1 MYVTLQFVSYY
12 FVFLRQNS
20 WVMIEKRI
28 LEEVV
33 TEQQQELLD
42 MASVRLCSR
51 KEEQLIDLESNMAQC
66 VIGVRRSGKSTL
78 CYSMLRSQKVKFAYV
93 NFDDE
98 RLESLKTED
107 LNPLLEVL
115 YKIYGDFKYLFID
128 EIQNIK
134 GWYLFVNRLLR
145 AKMHIIITGSNANL
159 LSGELATHLT
169 GRHDEIELYPFSFR
183 DFCNAKNVDVNTLTT
198 KNEAFRRDAFD
209 QYLKQGGFPELLYK
223 KNKTGYVNTL
233 VENILKRDIEQRH
246 KIKYSRA
253 FERLAQHLLNVA
265 PTTIVSNDLAKL
277 FEIKSSHTV
286 DNYINYLAEAYL
298 LIQLQ
303 RYSTKS
309 KNKQYDTKV
318 YPVDVA
324 LMDGRE
330 DAFVGDNLGWRLEAL
345 VYIELLRRNRLLE
358 RDIYY
363 YKNSN
368 GYEADFVV
376 CKGNKVLE
384 IYQVCYDISSDKARK
399 RELRGLLTAAK
410 ETKCDNLFLITDFHR
425 DTIQQE
431 GKTVKIMPAYEW
443 LLTD

>member
-1 MYVTLQFVSYY
+1 ML
-12 FVFLRQNS
+12 
-20 WVMIEKRI
+20 EKRI
-28 LEEVV
+28 IEEVL
-33 TEQQQELLD
+33 TEQHQELLTLS
-42 MASVRLCSR
+42 SVKLCSR
-51 KEEQLIDLESNMAQC
+51 KEEALIDLESSMAQC

-78 CYSMLRSQKVKFAYV
+78 CYNMLHLQKVKFAYV

-98 RLESLKTED
+98 RLESIKSED
-107 LNPLLEVL
+107 LNNVLEVL
-115 YKIYGDFKYLFID
+115 YKIYGDFKCLFID
-128 EIQNIK
+128 EIQNVK

-145 AKMHIIITGSNANL
+145 IKMRVVITGSNANL

-169 GRHDEIELYPFSFR
+169 GRHDEIELFPFSFR
-183 DFCNAKNVDVNTLTT
+183 DFCIAKDVDTETLTT
-198 KNEAFRRDAFD
+198 KNEAFRREVFD
-209 QYLKQGGFPELLYK
+209 LYLKQGGFPELLHR

-233 VENILKRDIEQRH
+233 VENILKRDIGQRH

-253 FERLAQHLLNVA
+253 FEQLAQHLLNVA

-286 DNYINYLAEAYL
+286 DNYINYLTEAYL

-309 KNKQYDTKV
+309 KNRQYDTKV

-330 DAFVGDNLGWRLEAL
+330 DAFVGDNLGWRMEAL

-363 YKNSN
+363 FKNNN
-368 GYEADFVV
+368 GYEADFVI

-384 IYQVCYDISSDKARK
+384 LYQVCYDLSSEKTKK

-410 ETKCDNLFLITDFHR
+410 ETKCENLFLITDFHR

-431 GKTVKIMPAYEW
+431 GKTVKIVPAYEW
-443 LLTD
+443 MLGERED

>member
-1 MYVTLQFVSYY
+1 
-12 FVFLRQNS
+12 
-20 WVMIEKRI
+20 MIEKRI

-33 TEQQQELLD
+33 TEQRQELLD
-42 MASVRLCSR
+42 MASAKLCPR
-51 KEEQLIDLESNMAQC
+51 KEEHLIDLESTMAQC
-66 VIGVRRSGKSTL
+66 IIGVRRSGKSTL

-128 EIQNIK
+128 EIQNVE

-145 AKMHIIITGSNANL
+145 TKMHILITGSNANL

-169 GRHDEIELYPFSFR
+169 GRHDEIELFPFSFR
-183 DFCNAKNVDVNTLTT
+183 DFCIAKGVDVDTLTT
-198 KNEAFRRDAFD
+198 KNEAFRRKAFD
-209 QYLKQGGFPELLYK
+209 QYLKQGGFPELLHK
-223 KNKTGYVNTL
+223 KHKMGYVNTL

-246 KIKYSRA
+246 KIKYGRA
-253 FERLAQHLLNVA
+253 FEQLAQHLLNVA
-265 PTTIVSNDLAKL
+265 PTTVVSNDLAKL

-286 DNYINYLAEAYL
+286 DNYINYLTEAYL
-298 LIQLQ
+298 LLEL
-303 RYSTKS
+303 RRFSTKS
-309 KNKQYDTKV
+309 KNRLYDKKV

-330 DAFVGDNLGWRLEAL
+330 DAFVGENLGWRLESL
-345 VYIELLRRNRLLE
+345 VYIELLRRNRPLE
-358 RDIYY
+358 QDIYY

-384 IYQVCYDISSDKARK
+384 IYQVSYDISLEKTFN
-399 RELRGLLTAAK
+399 REVRGLLTTSK
-410 ETKCDNLFLITDFHR
+410 ETRCENLFLITDFQR
-425 DTIQQE
+425 DTLQKE
-431 GKTVKIMPAYEW
+431 GKTIKIVPAYEW
-443 LLTD
+443 MLGEWDD

>member
-1 MYVTLQFVSYY
+1 
-12 FVFLRQNS
+12 
-20 WVMIEKRI
+20 MIEKRI
-28 LEEVV
+28 LEEVA
-33 TEQQQELLD
+33 TEQHQELLD
-42 MASVRLCSR
+42 MSSARLCSR
-51 KEEQLIDLESNMAQC
+51 REESLIDLESSMAQC

-78 CYSMLRSQKVKFAYV
+78 CYNMLRSQKVKFAYV

-145 AKMHIIITGSNANL
+145 TKMHIIITGSNANL

-169 GRHDEIELYPFSFR
+169 GRHDEIELFPFSFR
-183 DFCNAKNVDVNTLTT
+183 DFCEAKNIDVTTMTT

-209 QYLKQGGFPELLYK
+209 QYLKQGGFPELLHRKTK
-223 KNKTGYVNTL
+223 KGYVNTL

-246 KIKYSRA
+246 QIRYSRA
-253 FERLAQHLLNVA
+253 FEQLSQHLLNIA
-265 PTTIVSNDLAKL
+265 PATVVSKDLANL
-277 FEIKSSHTV
+277 FKIKSSHTV
-286 DNYINYLAEAYL
+286 DNYINYLTEAYL
-298 LIQLQ
+298 LLELR
-303 RYSTKS
+303 RYSTRS
-309 KNKQYDTKV
+309 KNRLYDKKV

-330 DAFVGDNLGWRLEAL
+330 DAFVGENLGFRLESL
-345 VYIELLRRNRLLE
+345 VYIELLRRNRPLE
-358 RDIYY
+358 QDIYY

-376 CKGNKVLE
+376 CKGNKVIE
-384 IYQVCYDISSDKARK
+384 IYQVSYDISSEKTFN
-399 RELRGLLTAAK
+399 REVRGLLTTSR
-410 ETKCDNLFLITDFHR
+410 ETKCDNLFLITDFQR
-425 DTIQQE
+425 DTIQKE
-431 GKTVKIMPAYEW
+431 GKTIKIIPAYEW
-443 LLTD
+443 TLSEHNT

>member
-1 MYVTLQFVSYY
+1 
-12 FVFLRQNS
+12 
-20 WVMIEKRI
+20 MIEKRI
-28 LEEVV
+28 LEEVA
-33 TEQQQELLD
+33 TEQHQELLD
-42 MASVRLCSR
+42 MSSARLCSR
-51 KEEQLIDLESNMAQC
+51 REESLIDLGSTLAQC

-78 CYSMLRSQKVKFAYV
+78 CYNMLRSQKVKFAYV

-145 AKMHIIITGSNANL
+145 TKMHIIITGSNANL

-169 GRHDEIELYPFSFR
+169 GRHDEIELFPFSFR
-183 DFCNAKNVDVNTLTT
+183 DFCVAKRIDVTTMTT

-209 QYLKQGGFPELLYK
+209 QYLKQGGFPELLHRKTK
-223 KNKTGYVNTL
+223 KGYVNTL

-246 KIKYSRA
+246 QIKYSRA
-253 FERLAQHLLNVA
+253 FEQLSQHLLNIA
-265 PTTIVSNDLAKL
+265 PATVVSKDLANL
-277 FEIKSSHTV
+277 FKIKSSHTV
-286 DNYINYLAEAYL
+286 DNYINYLTEAYL
-298 LIQLQ
+298 LLELR
-303 RYSTKS
+303 RYSTRS
-309 KNKQYDTKV
+309 KNRLYDKKV

-330 DAFVGDNLGWRLEAL
+330 DAFVGENLGFRLESL
-345 VYIELLRRNRLLE
+345 VYIELLRRNRPLE
-358 RDIYY
+358 QDIYY

-376 CKGNKVLE
+376 CKGNKVIE
-384 IYQVCYDISSDKARK
+384 IYQVSYDISSEKTFN
-399 RELRGLLTAAK
+399 REVRGLLTTSR
-410 ETKCDNLFLITDFHR
+410 ETKCDNLFLITDFQR
-425 DTIQQE
+425 DTIQKE
-431 GKTVKIMPAYEW
+431 GKTIKIIPAYEW
-443 LLTD
+443 TLSEHNT

>member
-1 MYVTLQFVSYY
+1 
-12 FVFLRQNS
+12 
-20 WVMIEKRI
+20 MIEKRI

-33 TEQQQELLD
+33 TEQHQELLD
-42 MASVRLCSR
+42 MASARLCSR
-51 KEEQLIDLESNMAQC
+51 KEENQIDLESTMAQC

-78 CYSMLRSQKVKFAYV
+78 CYSMLRSRKVKFAYV

-98 RLESLKTED
+98 RLEALKTED
-107 LNPLLEVL
+107 LNPMLEVL

-145 AKMHIIITGSNANL
+145 TKMHIIITGSNANL

-183 DFCNAKNVDVNTLTT
+183 DFCMAKNVDATTLTT

-209 QYLKQGGFPELLYK
+209 QYLKQGGFPELLHR

-253 FERLAQHLLNVA
+253 FEQLAQHLLNIA
-265 PTTIVSNDLAKL
+265 PATIVSKDLANLLK
-277 FEIKSSHTV
+277 IKSSHTV
-286 DNYINYLAEAYL
+286 DNYINYLMEAYL
-298 LIQLQ
+298 LVELR

-309 KNKQYDTKV
+309 KNRLYDKKV
-318 YPVDVA
+318 YPIDVA

-330 DAFVGDNLGWRLEAL
+330 DAFSGENLGFRLKSL
-345 VYIELLRRNRLLE
+345 VYIELLRRNRPLE
-358 RDIYY
+358 QDIYY

-376 CKGNKVLE
+376 CKGNKVIE
-384 IYQVCYDISSDKARK
+384 VYQVSYDISSEKTFN
-399 RELRGLLTAAK
+399 REVRGLLTTSR
-410 ETKCDNLFLITDFHR
+410 ETRCDKLFLITDFQR
-425 DTIQQE
+425 DTLRKE
-431 GKTVKIMPAYEW
+431 GKTIKIIPAYEW
-443 LLTD
+443 MLGERED